1 MPIVLKSQAFHNV
14 IVFKR
19 SKIMNGQ
26 AQRLAIVRADS
37 ALAEDQFTKASM
49 TGSALSKSTGSDALS
64 AFSKLLWALGS
75 GSSFHEVEQ
84 IAERWVQTVEKAGA
98 VSDLEE
104 PKSIVENLLI
114 GAQACMWQDSRHPA
128 RRH

>member
-1 MPIVLKSQAFHNV
+1 MPIVLKSQAFHSQF
-14 IVFKR
+14 VFKR
-19 SKIMNGQ
+19 CKIMNGK
-26 AQRLAIVRADS
+26 AQRLALVRADS

-49 TGSALSKSTGSDALS
+49 TGSALSITTGSDALN

-75 GSSFHEVEQ
+75 GSSFREVEQ
-84 IAERWVQTVEKAGA
+84 IAEQWVETVEKAGVA
-98 VSDLEE
+98 SDPEE
-104 PKSIVENLLI
+104 PKSIVESLLI

>member
-1 MPIVLKSQAFHNV
+1 
-14 IVFKR
+14 
-19 SKIMNGQ
+19 MNGK

-37 ALAEDQFTKASM
+37 ALAEDQFTRASL
-49 TGSALSKSTGSDALS
+49 TGSALSISTSSDALN
-64 AFSKLLWALGS
+64 AFSRLLWALGS

-84 IAERWVQTVEKAGA
+84 IAEQWVETVEKAGV
-98 VSDLEE
+98 VSDPDE

-114 GAQACMWQDSRHPA
+114 GAQACMSQDSRHPA

>member
-1 MPIVLKSQAFHNV
+1 MPIVLKMQAFHSL
-14 IVFKR
+14 IVFR
-19 SKIMNGQ
+19 RRMIMNGQ
-26 AQRLAIVRADS
+26 AQRLAIVHADS

-49 TGSALSKSTGSDALS
+49 TGSALSKSTGSAALS
-64 AFSKLLWALGS
+64 AFSRLLWALGS

-84 IAERWVQTVEKAGA
+84 IAEQWVETVEKAGA
-98 VSDLEE
+98 ISDPEE
-104 PKSIVENLLI
+104 PKSIVESLLI

>member
-1 MPIVLKSQAFHNV
+1 MPIALKTQAFHSQF
-14 IVFKR
+14 VFKR
-19 SKIMNGQ
+19 RTMMNVK
-26 AQRLAIVRADS
+26 APCLSVVRTDS

-84 IAERWVQTVEKAGA
+84 IAEQWVEAVGKAGA
-98 VSDLEE
+98 ASDPDE